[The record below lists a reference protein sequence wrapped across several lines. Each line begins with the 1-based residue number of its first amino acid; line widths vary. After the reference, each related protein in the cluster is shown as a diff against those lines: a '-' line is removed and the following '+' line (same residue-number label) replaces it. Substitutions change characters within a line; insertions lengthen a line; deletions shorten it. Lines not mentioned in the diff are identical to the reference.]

1 MMGARHIGVPRC
13 ASGRI
18 CLRFVHLTTGG
29 DREGEPMTKISTAT
43 RAAIKQEFPN
53 LTRDVKKFPV
63 RAGEEPWT
71 LREAEELAALLLED
85 KERLERELQ
94 VADRELSDLLRNSG
108 DGAGD
113 DQADYGSSALEREQ
127 ELTLVNNMRDLLD
140 QTNHALD
147 RIRKG
152 TYATCELTDLP
163 IGKARL
169 QAFPRATLSV
179 EAKARE
185 ERRGA

>member
-1 MMGARHIGVPRC
+1 MA
-13 ASGRI
+13 
-18 CLRFVHLTTGG
+18 
-29 DREGEPMTKISTAT
+29 KISTT
-43 RAAIKQEFPN
+43 QRSTIRDEFPN
-53 LTRDVKKFPV
+53 LARDVKGFPV
-63 RAGEEPWT
+63 RDGEEPWT
-71 LREAEELAALLLED
+71 LAEVTELVALLMDDKARYTEELAS
-85 KERLERELQ
+85 
-94 VADRELSDLLRNSG
+94 ADAELSDLLRNSG

-127 ELTLVNNMRDLLD
+127 ELTLVNNLRDLLA
-140 QTNHALD
+140 QTSHALE

-152 TYATCELTDLP
+152 TYATCEISGAP

-185 ERRGA
+185 ERR

>member
-1 MMGARHIGVPRC
+1 MAK
-13 ASGRI
+13 
-18 CLRFVHLTTGG
+18 L
-29 DREGEPMTKISTAT
+29 STDT
-43 RAAIKQEFPN
+43 RAALRENFPN
-53 LTRDVKKFPV
+53 LAKDVKRFPV
-63 RAGEEPWT
+63 RDGEEPWT
-71 LREAEELAALLLED
+71 RAEMEEQAAFLLQD
-85 KERLERELQ
+85 KERLQRELAA
-94 VADRELSDLLRNSG
+94 ADAELSDLLRNSG

-140 QTNHALD
+140 QTVHAID

-152 TYATCELTDLP
+152 TYATCEITGLP

-179 EAKARE
+179 EAKTRE
-185 ERRGA
+185 ERR